1 MRWRHEPSAA
11 RSAPL
16 TGNEWKAV
24 DDEAKQTLKMN
35 LAARRLVDFSGPH
48 GWQTSSI
55 NLGRVDKTDG
65 ELRAGVEARRRRV
78 QTLIELRAPFELS
91 RKELDIIARGG
102 RDLDLRP
109 VTEAARSIAIA
120 ENQAVFNGFDAG
132 HITGILDATQESAL
146 HLTDDYVR
154 YPEVVAEALGKLRNL
169 GIAGPY
175 GIALGPRCY
184 IGLTET
190 TTGGGYRV
198 YDHVKRLLNGP
209 VVWTPGIRWR
219 HRGVDARRR
228 FRADGGRGLFHRLS
242 QPHRRYGPALSA
254 GKPDVPGPDCGGSYP
269 LAVSQKQGR
278 TRAAGEE
285 QIPESRETR
294 FIGNSPPR
302 HPFIQQAALVSPVRA
317 DVVRDP
323 GRRSM
328 MLYWALLFLVV
339 AIVAGIFG
347 FGGIAATASSI
358 AQVLFFIFLVLFI
371 ISLFFGWRGGAFGP

>member
-1 MRWRHEPSAA
+1 MNYLLRDL
-11 RSAPL
+11 APL
-16 TGNEWKAV
+16 TGGEWKAI

-35 LAARRLVDFSGPH
+35 LAARRLVDFYGPH

-91 RKELDIIARGG
+91 RKELDIIARGW
-102 RDLDLRP
+102 RYLDLRP

-120 ENQAVFNGFDAG
+120 ENQAVFSGFEAG
-132 HITGILDATQESAL
+132 HIAGILDAARESAL

-198 YDHVKRLLNGP
+198 DDHVKRLLNGP
-209 VVWTPGIRWR
+209 VVWTPGI
-219 HRGVDARRR
+219 
-228 FRADGGRGLFHRLS
+228 DG
-242 QPHRRYGPALSA
+242 
-254 GKPDVPGPDCGGSYP
+254 
-269 LAVSQKQGR
+269 
-278 TRAAGEE
+278 
-285 QIPESRETR
+285 
-294 FIGNSPPR
+294 
-302 HPFIQQAALVSPVRA
+302 
-317 DVVRDP
+317 
-323 GRRSM
+323 
-328 MLYWALLFLVV
+328 
-339 AIVAGIFG
+339 AIVV
-347 FGGIAATASSI
+347 SM
-358 AQVLFFIFLVLFI
+358 
-371 ISLFFGWRGGAFGP
+371 RGGDFELTVGEDLSIGYLSHTADSVRLYLQESLTFRVLTAEAAIPLRYRGSKAELAPPARSISKGLGAKRAS